1 MANILVVEDE
11 PTIREVVCDILGHS
25 HHCRAVRTAEEG
37 LMLLSSE
44 HFDLAITDVHL
55 PGMGGEEF
63 LGTALG
69 LRPGLPVI
77 VITGA
82 DGDEGKF
89 MEAGA
94 YGHLLKPFRLEELDA
109 MVAGALSA
117 RA

>member
-1 MANILVVEDE
+1 MPRILLIEDE
-11 PTIREVVCDILGHS
+11 PNLRQLLCYFLSS
-25 HHCRAVRTAEEG
+25 HECLSVRTAEEG
-37 LMLLSSE
+37 LVLLSSE

-63 LGTALG
+63 LGIARG
-69 LRPGLPVI
+69 LRPNLPVI

-82 DGDEGKF
+82 DSDEQKF

-94 YGHLLKPFRLEELDA
+94 YGYLLKPFRFEQVEEL
-109 MVAGALSA
+109 VAGALGT